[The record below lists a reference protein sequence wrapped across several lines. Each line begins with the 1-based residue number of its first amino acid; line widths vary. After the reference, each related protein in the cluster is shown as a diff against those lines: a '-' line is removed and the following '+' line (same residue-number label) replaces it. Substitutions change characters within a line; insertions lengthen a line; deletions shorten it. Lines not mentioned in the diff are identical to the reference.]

1 MRNEI
6 RAQRK
11 KKRGSKSLKFTHVRV
26 AYKVNKFALIKSNA
40 TLEAPLSSQEKFYHN
55 VMISQGFKIATN

>member
-40 TLEAPLSSQEKFYHN
+40 TLEAPLSSQEKF
-55 VMISQGFKIATN
+55 